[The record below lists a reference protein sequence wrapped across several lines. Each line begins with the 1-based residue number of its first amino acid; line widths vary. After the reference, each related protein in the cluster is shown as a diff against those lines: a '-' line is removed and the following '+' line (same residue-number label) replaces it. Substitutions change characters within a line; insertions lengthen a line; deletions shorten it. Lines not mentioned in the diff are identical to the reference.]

1 MNLPIEIRTRGRGIS
16 GLVYDLAPEGCLVGC
31 SNGLITA
38 GDRLALR
45 FACGPKLGGR
55 AVEVHGSVVRV
66 EFELALH
73 EAVLAH
79 LLQSAGPGA
88 PATSRPRTHAGG
100 HGHPIV

>member
-31 SNGLITA
+31 SNGLIAA

-45 FACGPKLGGR
+45 FDCGPKLGGR

-66 EFELALH
+66 EFEFALH
-73 EAVLAH
+73 DAVLAH
-79 LLQSAGPGA
+79 LVESARPGA
-88 PATSRPRTHAGG
+88 PATTGPRRHAGG